1 MREQA
6 ETKNLPKQGTKQKRY
21 KVEIST
27 PMLSEEEKHW
37 RLETLLKM

>member
-1 MREQA
+1 MREPA
-6 ETKNLPKQGTKQKRY
+6 ETKDLTKQGTKQKRY

-27 PMLSEEEKHW
+27 SMLSEEEKHW